1 MKCPQRMLCI
11 PKTNVWV
18 FHCTFKINYLKM
30 KKYLYC
36 LLSLFMSWTAVAKEI
51 PTRPSPPVLVND
63 FAGVLSEEQ
72 RNALERKLSKYNDT
86 TSTQIAIVIENS
98 IENDEAF
105 EYSRRIAEGWG
116 IGQKGK
122 NNGLLIYV
130 AVQERKIRIQV
141 GYGLEGTVTDA
152 YAKRI
157 IEEVIK
163 PAFRNQQYY
172 EGLDEATNYL
182 IGALSG
188 QFKGDGGVKKGKLS
202 GRTIFVILII
212 VFFIIYIFSKRGG
225 GGTNYN
231 SRGGGMDLLTGMLLG
246 SALSGG
252 RGSSYGSFSS
262 GSGSFGGFGGGSFGG
277 GGAGGD
283 W

>member
-1 MKCPQRMLCI
+1 MKNILRFVALFLI
-11 PKTNVWV
+11 G
-18 FHCTFKINYLKM
+18 TFAI
-30 KKYLYC
+30 
-36 LLSLFMSWTAVAKEI
+36 AKEI
-51 PTRPSPPVLVND
+51 PQRPNPPTLVND
-63 FAGVLSEEQ
+63 FANILSSDQ
-72 RNALERKLSKYNDT
+72 RITLERKLSSYNDS
-86 TSTQIAIVIENS
+86 TSTQITIVIENS

-105 EYSRRIAEGWG
+105 EYSRRIAESWG

-130 AVQERKIRIQV
+130 AIQERKIRIQV
-141 GYGLEGTVTDA
+141 GYGLEATITDA

-163 PAFRNQQYY
+163 PAFKNQQYY
-172 EGLDEATNYL
+172 EGLDAASDYL

-188 QFKGDGGVKKGKLS
+188 QFKGTGVKNSKGKLS
-202 GRTIFVILII
+202 GKSILLFVFIGLFIL
-212 VFFIIYIFSKRGG
+212 YIFSRRGG

-262 GSGSFGGFGGGSFGG
+262 GSGDFGGFGGGSFGG